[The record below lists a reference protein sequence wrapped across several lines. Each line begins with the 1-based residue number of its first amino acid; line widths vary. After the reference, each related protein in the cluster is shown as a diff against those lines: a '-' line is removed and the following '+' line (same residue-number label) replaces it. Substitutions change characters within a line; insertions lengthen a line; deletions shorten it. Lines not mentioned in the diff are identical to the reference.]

1 MILIAGKVWAKQGVA
16 VCLFNMGGVGSE
28 LFFNQVDDQLSDFAT
43 EDKEV
48 IFKYTIFDRKG
59 AHISN
64 YAVWHFI
71 EDGKEANS
79 VLRQI
84 IRRTL
89 SIKKTDD
96 GIRRH
101 WVQCVNRS
109 CEERMISLKIP
120 ELFLTLAK
128 SSKAPFVRDDNKL
141 LTSQEWAV
149 IEKDVRLESGKRAIQ
164 GAVRSVANQMELKT
178 GKKATL
184 KEAATEFGS
193 RGNEGTVRRLTRWN

>member
-1 MILIAGKVWAKQGVA
+1 
-16 VCLFNMGGVGSE
+16 MGGVGSE

-43 EDKEV
+43 EDKDV
-48 IFKYTIFDRKG
+48 ISEYTTFDRKG
-59 AHISN
+59 AHISS
-64 YAVWHFI
+64 FI
-71 EDGKEANS
+71 EDGKEADS

-128 SSKAPFVRDDNKL
+128 SSKAPFVRDDIKL
-141 LTSQEWAV
+141 LTSQDWAV
-149 IEKDVRLESGKRAIQ
+149 IEKDVCSESGKRDI
-164 GAVRSVANQMELKT
+164 
-178 GKKATL
+178 
-184 KEAATEFGS
+184 
-193 RGNEGTVRRLTRWN
+193 

>member
-1 MILIAGKVWAKQGVA
+1 MKKCLTACGGAYTNGCKGMHCQPFTKKEAIFKAGVILIACKVWAKRGVA

-43 EDKEV
+43 EDKDV
-48 IFKYTIFDRKG
+48 ISEYTTFDRKG
-59 AHISN
+59 AHISS
-64 YAVWHFI
+64 FI
-71 EDGKEANS
+71 EDGKEADS

-128 SSKAPFVRDDNKL
+128 SSKAPFVRDDIKL
-141 LTSQEWAV
+141 LTSQDWAV
-149 IEKDVRLESGKRAIQ
+149 IEKDVCSESGKRDI
-164 GAVRSVANQMELKT
+164 
-178 GKKATL
+178 
-184 KEAATEFGS
+184 
-193 RGNEGTVRRLTRWN
+193 